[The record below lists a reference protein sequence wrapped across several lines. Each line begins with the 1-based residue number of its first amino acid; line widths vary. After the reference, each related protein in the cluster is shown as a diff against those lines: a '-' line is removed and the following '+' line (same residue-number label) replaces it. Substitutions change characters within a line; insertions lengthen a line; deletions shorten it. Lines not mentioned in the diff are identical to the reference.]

1 MEWGINLHTEGPY
14 VGLPQY
20 EPSLLSSPEGRR
32 VSLVAKQ
39 LTSGTKPPVG
49 VICAEAFSLDKG
61 LGYKQMFL
69 LAFLKSTIL
78 GARLTHLRGPVLK
91 ADDGA
96 AILHHR
102 QKDLS
107 HLFQL
112 IETCS
117 GFGALGNGAKHAGW
131 KTVVHNDCMNSFCN
145 HLQSHSKV
153 PVVLGD
159 IGKLET
165 VAKIHEAAPYAASIA
180 FGFSCQPF
188 SRAGDRKEGQDDRAK
203 SLPFGLYAA
212 YLLQLDLVVTECVPE
227 ASTSPYVLKCLQ
239 QYMQMTNSDRSET
252 LMELAHVWPSRR
264 RRWWS
269 ILLKSYMG
277 KVSIPP
283 FPRLKIVP
291 SIACLFPCLMSMT
304 SAELQELTLST
315 EERMMFE
322 KYGKGLGGH
331 MVNFA
336 EPLPT
341 ALHSWGNQCL
351 ACACGCRGPLSV
363 HRLQSQGLFGVLAH
377 VPGQTPDQNVRHL
390 SGREMALLTGFP
402 KDEGWTDHQRLLTAG
417 VGQLA
422 SPMQAVWVFAAV
434 FNHLIDHGFCLGDSI
449 PPQQLLACVAMDVF
463 KLRDEWFGNNRTV
476 AMDPLFQEQFEL
488 FLEPQ
493 GANQSAGSF
502 QDLTMSQD
510 DDILPGQ
517 LTQSKRLFR
526 TRLLIHVHPN
536 WSPRN
541 VMSTLSPSTQFA
553 EEDISCKPPLP
564 KDSTEVPIGAAQQPG
579 KTESSTKDPADTSLT
594 SMNLA
599 GQVSPRSF
607 TNGCSNAQSQPSSSI
622 SHQGHADKT
631 VSHDSLTNQG
641 SSLPVIPATP
651 MWTASGAIS
660 AFATCPEKMS
670 SIPKSI
676 GKNGPTSESSV
687 QAMPI
692 PLTASP
698 AEIATTGIMIYDA
711 DHHSISHQKCS
722 PQATYAQWL
731 AANQEI
737 DQQVGQCYDIFGGS
751 IHPDTELIH
760 LKWIVVAQAPLEI
773 HQMSLQD
780 RMCSLTSFPR
790 IESSLLQGPS
800 VASDEMM
807 FYLTAIATVGPC

>member
-32 VSLVAKQ
+32 VSLVATVEVRDKASGWGHMCRGI
-39 LTSGTKPPVG
+39 LTGQRFRLQADVPPG
-49 VICAEAFSLDKG
+49 VFKI
-61 LGYKQMFL
+61 
-69 LAFLKSTIL
+69 TIL

-117 GFGALGNGAKHAGW
+117 GFGALGDGAKHAGW

-476 AMDPLFQEQFEL
+476 AMDMFQEQFEL

-541 VMSTLSPSTQFA
+541 VMSTLSPSTQSQRRTFRA
-553 EEDISCKPPLP
+553 SLRFP
-564 KDSTEVPIGAAQQPG
+564 KTQP
-579 KTESSTKDPADTSLT
+579 KYP
-594 SMNLA
+594 
-599 GQVSPRSF
+599 
-607 TNGCSNAQSQPSSSI
+607 
-622 SHQGHADKT
+622 
-631 VSHDSLTNQG
+631 
-641 SSLPVIPATP
+641 
-651 MWTASGAIS
+651 
-660 AFATCPEKMS
+660 
-670 SIPKSI
+670 
-676 GKNGPTSESSV
+676 
-687 QAMPI
+687 
-692 PLTASP
+692 
-698 AEIATTGIMIYDA
+698 
-711 DHHSISHQKCS
+711 
-722 PQATYAQWL
+722 
-731 AANQEI
+731 
-737 DQQVGQCYDIFGGS
+737 
-751 IHPDTELIH
+751 
-760 LKWIVVAQAPLEI
+760 
-773 HQMSLQD
+773 
-780 RMCSLTSFPR
+780 
-790 IESSLLQGPS
+790 
-800 VASDEMM
+800 
-807 FYLTAIATVGPC
+807 